1 MALDEDTYFLI
12 GKDDEVNADLIL
24 VKHHLSSA
32 PADTD
37 MFRIKSSTTY
47 FYLQTTT
54 LFAML
59 GYDFIS
65 GGSLYFD
72 IVRAFKYE
80 ETEHLENEVFFL
92 YLRKSTPRRKKKS
105 NPRAVHGS
113 PK

>member
-12 GKDDEVNADLIL
+12 GKDDAVNADLIM
-24 VKHHLSSA
+24 VKHHLSPA
-32 PADTD
+32 PADID
-37 MFRIKSSTTY
+37 MFRIKRSTTY
-47 FYLQTTT
+47 FYLQTMP
-54 LFAML
+54 LFSML

-92 YLRKSTPRRKKKS
+92 YLRKSTTRRKKKS